1 MRSLARGMGFKSVH
15 RDGASVE
22 IVLPIATTSE
32 DSPTPASVHLLR
44 STVTTWHRPPEATM
58 SWRSDVP
65 S

>member
-44 STVTTWHRPPEATM
+44 STVTT
-58 SWRSDVP
+58 
-65 S
+65 